1 VRTIEFEWNR
11 HRGVGPG
18 FDTLRVV
25 LAILVLC
32 THSFL
37 IVNGNFDYLYAS
49 RLWTIF
55 GPVLPMFFALSGFL
69 IAASAQ
75 RLTLGPF
82 LLNRS
87 LRIVPALAVDILI
100 SALIIGPAVTSV
112 DLSSYLRGKDFHH
125 YFLNIIGFI
134 HYLLPGVFLQNP
146 WPQQVNGSLWT
157 VPFEIGCY
165 ALMTLLILTGAIRSR
180 RFMLLAVAIFSLV
193 YYAAKFF
200 LPQSVIYL
208 GTGGGLH
215 NYLSGFV
222 SDRGAVLYFYFVG
235 GVLLYFLRD
244 VIPYSGKLASFCALI
259 VLLSSGDFIQLG
271 AYQPL
276 VTALPV
282 AYLVAYIGLAPIGK
296 LPLFSRGDYSYGIY
310 LYAYPLQQTLV
321 FAFPGH
327 FDVPIHILCS
337 TICVVIV
344 AMCSWHFVEKPFL
357 GLRKKFRFPSRSGE
371 APAFQKDATVSP
383 SGAKWLEPRLNE
395 QGPS

>member
-1 VRTIEFEWNR
+1 MRTIELEWNR
-11 HRGVGPG
+11 HRGIGPG

-32 THSFL
+32 NHSFL
-37 IVNGNFDYLYAS
+37 IVDGNFDYLHTS
-49 RLWTIF
+49 RLWTVF

-82 LLNRS
+82 LVNRS

-100 SALIIGPAVTSV
+100 SALVIGPAVTSV
-112 DLSSYLRGKDFHH
+112 DLSSYVRGKDFHH

-134 HYLLPGVFLQNP
+134 HYFLPGVFLQNP
-146 WPQQVNGSLWT
+146 WPRQVNGSLWT

-165 ALMTLLILTGAIRSR
+165 AIMSFLILTGAIRSR
-180 RFMLLAVAIFSLV
+180 RFMLLAVALFSLV

-200 LPQSVIYL
+200 LPQFVGYL
-208 GTGGGLH
+208 GTEGGFH

-222 SDRGAVLYFYFVG
+222 SDRGTVLYFYFVG

-244 VIPYSGKLASFCALI
+244 VIPYSGTLALFCALL

-271 AYQPL
+271 GYQPL

-296 LPLFSRGDYSYGIY
+296 LPLFSRGDYSYGVY

-321 FAFPGH
+321 FVFPG
-327 FDVPIHILCS
+327 FFNVPAHILCS
-337 TICVVIV
+337 TICAVMV
-344 AMCSWHFVEKPFL
+344 AMFSWHFVEKPFL
-357 GLRKKFRFPSRSGE
+357 GLRKRFRFRSRNVEVLDLHKAS
-371 APAFQKDATVSP
+371 TVTQS
-383 SGAKWLEPRLNE
+383 SAKWLEPPLHE
-395 QGPS
+395 QRPS